1 MGELLKDPLFI
12 GIAAAAAGALMTWLL
27 PPLWKSAEQRRL
39 EQVQKASYSKAVH
52 SPVFQN
58 ASGDQIN
65 YIVNYVASSTSANSH
80 YIATG
85 QGAPI
90 VPDVQRWLQ
99 SGAARE
105 PRPIT
110 RFEGEVGISH
120 ATDNRAEVFYSA
132 PFVRPPNLQIAPEG
146 GTVQYTLEQ
155 RPDGF
160 KVKADHYRA
169 LTDRGVVLKWT
180 AEGELA
186 VS

>member
-1 MGELLKDPLFI
+1 MDFLTTPLFVAI
-12 GIAAAAAGALMTWLL
+12 AGAVSGALLTWLL
-27 PPLWKSAEQRRL
+27 PPLWKSPAQRRL
-39 EQVQKASYSKAVH
+39 EQVQKASYSKATH

-85 QGAPI
+85 QGSPI

-99 SGAARE
+99 SGAAKE

-120 ATDNRAEVFYSA
+120 SSASRAEVFYPA
-132 PFVRPPNLQIAPEG
+132 PFVRPPTLQITPEG
-146 GTVQYTLEQ
+146 GTVQYTVEQ
-155 RPDGF
+155 RADGF
-160 KVKADHYRA
+160 VVKANHYRA
-169 LTDRGVVLKWT
+169 ATDRGVILKWT
-180 AEGELA
+180 ADGELA
-186 VS
+186 LS